1 MSGAGSRVPD
11 LLVTLDRDSA
21 VPLHRQIE
29 TAIRDRIRTGHLRKG
44 AVLPPTRTVA
54 AALGVSRGVV
64 VEAYQQLAA
73 EGYVTSRP
81 GGYTHVAVDG
91 AVPVRGAAAVPAPG
105 PRIDF
110 GYGRADGAHFPRAA
124 WSRSLR
130 RVLAETPGDRLNYLS
145 GHGMPELRDALC
157 AYLDRVRGT
166 AARPEHTVICNG
178 YAQGVALVIRVL
190 ADAGATTLAVEDPS
204 SLDDAVPLARAAGLS
219 VVSVPVHEDGVD
231 VAALARSG
239 ADAVV
244 LTPSHQWP
252 LGGVLPPESRAAVL
266 AWATDTGA
274 LVVEDDYDAEFRY
287 DRAPVGAMQGLA
299 PEHVVYAGSVSKTL
313 APGLRIG
320 WLLVPARLSAAVA
333 EAKLAAD
340 RGSPAIDQLAF
351 ADFLTRGE
359 FDRHLRRMRPV
370 YRRRRDALLAALSA
384 RLPGFVPVGAAA
396 GQHLVAWL
404 PPDLDE
410 PSVVAAGLAR
420 GVGVHGVGDHRL
432 GGPGRQGLIFGYA
445 SLSERAIAEGVGL
458 LADAVADLRAQPA
471 TNTPTDTAHNTS
483 PAP

>member
-1 MSGAGSRVPD
+1 MGGAGSRVPD
-11 LLVTLDRDSA
+11 LLIDLDRDSN

-29 TAIRDRIRTGHLRKG
+29 TAIRDRIRTGHLRRG

-54 AALGVSRGVV
+54 AELGVSRGVV
-64 VEAYQQLAA
+64 VEAYQQLTA

-91 AVPVRGAAAVPAPG
+91 AVRDRPTATVVARPPS
-105 PRIDF
+105 IDF
-110 GYGRADGAHFPRAA
+110 GYGRADGSLFPRAA

-130 RVLAETPGDRLNYLS
+130 RVVGETPGDRLNYLS

-166 AARPEHTVICNG
+166 AARPEHTVICSG
-178 YAQGVALVIRVL
+178 YAQGAALVIRVL

-204 SLDDAVPLARAAGLS
+204 TIDDAVPLAHAAGLS
-219 VVSVPVHEDGVD
+219 VVGVPADEDGID

-252 LGGVLPPESRAAVL
+252 LGGVLPPASRAAVL
-266 AWATDTGA
+266 AWAADTGA

-320 WLLVPARLSAAVA
+320 WLLLPARLSAAVA
-333 EAKLAAD
+333 AAKLAAD

-359 FDRHLRRMRPV
+359 FDRHLRRTRPV
-370 YRRRRDALLAALSA
+370 YRRRRDALLAALA
-384 RLPGFVPVGAAA
+384 TRLPDFTPVGAAA
-396 GQHLVAWL
+396 GLHLVTWL

-410 PSVVAAGLAR
+410 PSVVAAALAR
-420 GVGVHGVGDHRL
+420 GVGVHGVGDNRL
-432 GGPGRQGLIFGYA
+432 AGPGRQGLIFGYA
-445 SLSERAIAEGVGL
+445 SLSERAIADGVGL
-458 LADAVADLRAQPA
+458 LADAVADVRAQPA
-471 TNTPTDTAHNTS
+471 TNTPTDTAHSSS